1 MLLREKLEDQATK
14 QQELDRTLI
23 EKKLELMLAL
33 QRKLAG
39 VGRTDDRLDREIAQL
54 DERVAAWRAAD
65 EAARPK
71 ARKPAALN
79 VMRQ

>member
-1 MLLREKLEDQATK
+1 MT
-14 QQELDRTLI
+14 
-23 EKKLELMLAL
+23 EKKLEMMLAL

-54 DERVAAWRAAD
+54 DQRVAAWKAAD

-71 ARKPAALN
+71 AKRAAALN